1 MSTLLHTYILL
12 IGCLCPIM
20 LFAQKHYTKQSVY
33 PIANFAWK
41 ENDTTRYEGHYRF
54 EYAYKLIVKS
64 NNFNQNPTLWQK
76 IKSYFE

>member
-12 IGCLCPIM
+12 IGCLIPIM
-20 LFAQKHYTKQSVY
+20 LFAQKHYTKQSVD
-33 PIANFAWK
+33 PIANFAWD

-54 EYAYKLIVKS
+54 EYAYKLIEES

-76 IKSYFE
+76 VKSWFE